1 MLRRRPVSGAPVASG
16 ASGNLKRS
24 FGTFQLT
31 MFGVGATIGT
41 GIFSCLPRQF
51 QRPARA

>member
-1 MLRRRPVSGAPVASG
+1 MPTTSMSLRELMLRRRPVSGAPVASG

-31 MFGVGATIGT
+31 M
-41 GIFSCLPRQF
+41 
-51 QRPARA
+51 